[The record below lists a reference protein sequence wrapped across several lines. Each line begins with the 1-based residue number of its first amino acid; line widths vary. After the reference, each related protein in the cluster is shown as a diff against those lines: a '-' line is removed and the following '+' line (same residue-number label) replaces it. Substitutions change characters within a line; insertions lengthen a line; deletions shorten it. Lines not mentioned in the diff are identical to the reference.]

1 LLRFEKGL
9 LDPGRYSPLSPA
21 TDIEFEGRVDT
32 IHTLV
37 IPGVSHSPQA
47 EVGLPEADGGV
58 LLHQL
63 MEPEDNLL
71 ILAFLSSIPVRAG
84 TQMDSLAG
92 LTMADPMFGDHV
104 INQAALLVRC

>member
-1 LLRFEKGL
+1 M

-21 TDIEFEGRVDT
+21 TDIEFEGRVDAV
-32 IHTLV
+32 HPLV
-37 IPGVSHSPQA
+37 ILAVSHPAQS

-58 LLHQL
+58 LFHQL
-63 MEPEDNLL
+63 MEPEDDLL
-71 ILAFLSSIPVRAG
+71 ILAFLSSVPVHAG

-104 INQAALLVRC
+104 INQATLLVRC